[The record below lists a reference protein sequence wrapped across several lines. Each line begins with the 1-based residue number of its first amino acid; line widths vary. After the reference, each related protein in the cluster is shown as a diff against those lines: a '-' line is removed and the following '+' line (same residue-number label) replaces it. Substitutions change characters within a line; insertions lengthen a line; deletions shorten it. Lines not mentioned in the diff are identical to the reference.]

1 MFVYGLCLFVCDV
14 SFLVACL
21 SMCLS
26 LLFGGGGRWWRIA
39 YFPIYFEVVRFCCV
53 FLGGSVLFRF
63 TCFVKLF
70 LFSFLVSI

>member
-26 LLFGGGGRWWRIA
+26 LLFWGVAAVLA
-39 YFPIYFEVVRFCCV
+39 YCLFPDVFRGCSFLLCV
-53 FLGGSVLFRF
+53 FGRVCAFFVL
-63 TCFVKLF
+63 
-70 LFSFLVSI
+70 LVL